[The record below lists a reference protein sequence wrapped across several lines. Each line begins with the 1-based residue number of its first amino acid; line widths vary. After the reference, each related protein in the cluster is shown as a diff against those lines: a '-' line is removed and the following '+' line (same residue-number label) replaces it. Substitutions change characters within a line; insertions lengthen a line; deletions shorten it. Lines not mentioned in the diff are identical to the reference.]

1 MINRYGSAR
10 DAILRAG
17 LRTFDSVG
25 FDDATVASI
34 CASAGASNG
43 SFFHFFGSKKG
54 LAAELFLASLRSYH
68 AAMLAVLESA
78 PGAATG
84 AAALVAAHL
93 EWIVGQR
100 RDAKFLFEQSRP
112 EWLTD
117 IRRQQQ
123 QDIDTFRGKVA
134 GWFDPLVASGA
145 MREMPVA
152 IFISQVIGPAQVFC
166 RAWLSGRERR
176 DPREHAPLLAQCAIR
191 AVVNPGE
198 LV

>member
-84 AAALVAAHL
+84 FTGSLGSAT
-93 EWIVGQR
+93 R
-100 RDAKFLFEQSRP
+100 
-112 EWLTD
+112 
-117 IRRQQQ
+117 
-123 QDIDTFRGKVA
+123 A
-134 GWFDPLVASGA
+134 GILRVNVEPFP
-145 MREMPVA
+145 
-152 IFISQVIGPAQVFC
+152 ISLATVISP
-166 RAWLSGRERR
+166 
-176 DPREHAPLLAQCAIR
+176 PII
-191 AVVNPGE
+191 
-198 LV
+198 